1 VLDGFEPF
9 DRPLLIEA
17 EHQGIAKQAKDS
29 TENESPFR
37 ERAFAAVPKAQID
50 PTGAARMEGLNY
62 FCMERRGHFRM
73 TVLKQTLMRYPWVPA
88 PSFVLTGEDKFGEVR
103 GQSGDLNSGR
113 VDGQRREDKWL
124 ASLQRLDDRI
134 PCNLVERTEH
144 WFEIGQAKDRLTAS
158 GGSRHV
164 RTPLAELFGTK
175 RSRCRPR
182 LHPQHHQGAS

>member
-1 VLDGFEPF
+1 
-9 DRPLLIEA
+9 
-17 EHQGIAKQAKDS
+17 
-29 TENESPFR
+29 
-37 ERAFAAVPKAQID
+37 
-50 PTGAARMEGLNY
+50 MEGLNY
-62 FCMERRGHFRM
+62 FRMERRGHFCM

-88 PSFVLTGEDKFGEVR
+88 PSLVLTGEDKFGEVR

-164 RTPLAELFGTK
+164 RTPLAVGTK
-175 RSRCRPR
+175 RSRAGLGCILNITKERAER
-182 LHPQHHQGAS
+182 AEPQAGKSNILAGLPARRFCSDTAQRARDPLEVALVNRHGR